1 VIPGADARSGRASTA
16 SPHKSPTGRL
26 ASGVIAVLLVGV
38 ACTIGDKGDPGAG
51 RAARRQPLPEP
62 PAPATRP
69 AAGSCAGLGRLVA
82 RIRRG
87 YVAFAS
93 PDLMLIP
100 RAPNYVGSPSIPPHS
115 GPWDYLA
122 RVPLVFY
129 GPGVVPPTGPL
140 PAPAT
145 TADIAPTL
153 ASLVGFDGWPERA
166 GRNLAR
172 VTRRGGPRPRLVVV
186 IVWDG
191 GGWNALRRHPAA
203 WPHLRRMSRRGAS
216 FPRMVIGS
224 SPSVTAPVHA
234 TLGTGT
240 WPRAHGIPAL
250 NVRTPED
257 DYTDPLLYL
266 DPGALRLPTLADLY
280 DAAAGNHP
288 VVGMLASANWHLG
301 MIGHG
306 AAHPG
311 GDRDPVVLL
320 DEDGRTYGNEAIYS
334 LPSIDDPARLESLTR
349 ALDGADG
356 RADRAWRGFSLEDD
370 LFVKKGNPARV
381 VYQQHLL
388 ERLIASA
395 RFGAD
400 ARPDMLF
407 VNFKATDEAGHRWG
421 PGSWQV
427 GRVIAAQDRALGRLT
442 TFLDRRVGRKRWAVV
457 VTADHG
463 QMPYRW
469 ESGAWPIAGGEL
481 LRDINARFDR
491 DGDGIDVAGR
501 VVSSGVYLHRSEMAD
516 NGLRPGAIAR
526 WVGAYTV
533 AQNAQEELPARWR
546 ARASEP
552 LFHAVMDRRR
562 IAARSC
568 SPPTGG

>member
-1 VIPGADARSGRASTA
+1 MILGAGEKSGGAPTVPR
-16 SPHKSPTGRL
+16 KSPSNNV
-26 ASGVIAVLLVGV
+26 ASAVLALALGV
-38 ACTIGDKGDPGAG
+38 ACTVGDGRDPAG
-51 RAARRQPLPEP
+51 REGSRRPAPAP
-62 PAPATRP
+62 PAAATRP
-69 AAGSCAGLGRLVA
+69 AAGSCAGLGRLAA

-87 YVAFAS
+87 YVPFAS

-129 GPGVVPPTGPL
+129 GPGVVAPAGPL

-153 ASLVGFDGWPERA
+153 ASLVGFGGWPARA
-166 GRNLAR
+166 GRSLGRVAR
-172 VTRRGGPRPRLVVV
+172 PGRPRPRLVVV

-191 GGWNALRRHPAA
+191 GGWNALRRHPLA

-216 FPRMVIGS
+216 FPRMMIGS

-234 TLGTGT
+234 TLGTGA

-266 DPGALRLPTLADLY
+266 DPGALRLSTLADLY
-280 DAAAGNHP
+280 DVAADNQP

-320 DEDGRTYGNEAIYS
+320 DEDGRTYSNEAIYS

-356 RADRAWRGFSLEDD
+356 RADGAWRGFTLEGD

-381 VYQQHLL
+381 AYEQHLL
-388 ERLIASA
+388 ERLIASS

-400 ARPDMLF
+400 EHPDMLF

-442 TFLDRRVGRKRWAVV
+442 GFLDRRVGRGRWAVV

-463 QMPYRW
+463 QMPYRR
-469 ESGAWPIAGGEL
+469 ESGAWAIAGGEL
-481 LRDINARFDR
+481 LRDINARFDG
-491 DGDGIDVAGR
+491 DGDALDVAGR
-501 VVSSGVYLHRSEMAD
+501 VVSSGVYLHRSEVAD
-516 NGLRPGAIAR
+516 NGLRAGAIAR
-526 WVGAYTV
+526 WVSSYTV
-533 AQNAQEELPARWR
+533 AQNAQEELSGTWKRR
-546 ARASEP
+546 AQEV
-552 LFHAVMDRRR
+552 LFDAVMVHDRVV
-562 IAARSC
+562 ARSC
-568 SPPTGG
+568 S

>member
-1 VIPGADARSGRASTA
+1 VTRATEEGRARVPRAEPLSRRA
-16 SPHKSPTGRL
+16 AAG
-26 ASGVIAVLLVGV
+26 LLMTVAVGV
-38 ACTIGDKGDPGAG
+38 ACTIAGDAGAPGSGGDRAG
-51 RAARRQPLPEP
+51 GPALGP
-62 PAPATRP
+62 PPTAVR

-87 YVAFAS
+87 YVPFAS

-129 GPGVVPPTGPL
+129 GPGVIARSGPL
-140 PAPAT
+140 RGPAT

-153 ASLVGFDGWPERA
+153 ASLVGFQGWPARA
-166 GRNLAR
+166 GRSLGR
-172 VTRRGGPRPRLVVV
+172 VVSEREPPPRLVVV
-186 IVWDG
+186 VVWDG
-191 GGWNALRRHPAA
+191 GGRNALRRHPSA

-216 FPRMVIGS
+216 FTRMVIGS

-234 TLGTGT
+234 TLGTGA
-240 WPRAHGIPAL
+240 WPRAHGVPAL

-266 DPGALRLPTLADLY
+266 DPSALRLPTFADLY
-280 DAAAGNHP
+280 DVAANNEP

-306 AAHPG
+306 ADHPG

-320 DEDGRTYGNEAIYS
+320 DEDGRTYSNESIYS
-334 LPSIDDPARLESLTR
+334 LPPIDDPTRLESLTR
-349 ALDGADG
+349 ALDQADG
-356 RADRAWRGFSLEDD
+356 RADGAWGSFVLEDD

-381 VYQQHLL
+381 AYEQHLL
-388 ERLIASA
+388 ERFIVAA

-400 ARPDMLF
+400 EQPDVLF

-421 PGSWQV
+421 PSSWQV

-442 TFLDRRVGRKRWAVV
+442 NFLNRSVGRRRWAVV

-463 QMPYRW
+463 QMPLRT

-481 LRDINARFDR
+481 LRDINARFDG

-501 VVSSGVYLHRSEMAD
+501 VVSAGVYLHRSEVVD
-516 NGLRPGAIAR
+516 NGLRPVAIAR

-533 AQNAQEELPARWR
+533 GQNAQGEMPRAWR
-546 ARASEP
+546 SRAP
-552 LFHAVMDRRR
+552 QALFDAVMVHRRV
-562 IAARSC
+562 AARSC
-568 SPPTGG
+568 SRGRGTGS